1 MKRVSAIDVLVCP
14 HCGGVRN
21 LIALLSDGLVVRKIL
36 AQLGLSTEPPPL
48 APARAP
54 LEPEL
59 AW

>member
-1 MKRVSAIDVLVCP
+1 MRGLRPRTGAYLT
-14 HCGGVRN
+14 
-21 LIALLSDGLVVRKIL
+21 DGLVVRKFL
-36 AQLGLSTEPPPL
+36 AHLGLSTEPPPP